1 MKHRRMIPESLS
13 LFDDHDYRDGDCRVD
28 DYRDSLTRDEHD
40 VPVVDEPPPERPSTT
55 TAIDP
60 EPFTVEVRRSA
71 KRKRTVGAELAG
83 DVLRITVPSWMS
95 SDEQHHW
102 VGVMSERFHRKVRA
116 DRIDLRRRAATL
128 AKQLDLSRPREIKWS
143 DDMLHRWGSCTPRTK
158 VIRISTRLAK
168 FPDWVVDYVIVHELA
183 HLDAPDHSANFW
195 ALVSRFP
202 KAERAIG
209 YLIAKSGG
217 DHE

>member
-13 LFDDHDYRDGDCRVD
+13 LFDDFD
-28 DYRDSLTRDEHD
+28 DFDHRESLRPAERDS
-40 VPVVDEPPPERPSTT
+40 PVVEVPSPERP
-55 TAIDP
+55 ANDRGP
-60 EPFTVEVRRSA
+60 QPFTVELVRSS
-71 KRKRTVGAELAG
+71 KRKRTVGARLVG
-83 DVLRITVPSWMS
+83 DVLRVTVPTWMS
-95 SDEQHHW
+95 DDERAHW
-102 VGVMSERFHRKVRA
+102 VGVMSDRFHRKLDA
-116 DRIDLRRRAATL
+116 DRIDLPRRAATL
-128 AKQLDLSRPREIKWS
+128 AKQLGLSQPHEIKWS

-195 ALVSRFP
+195 SLVSRFA

-209 YLIAKSGG
+209 YLIAMSGA